1 MPTVPS
7 TIREK
12 MDKKVRAIVTRAVPY
27 READL
32 ILTLVSPEEGRLTAS
47 AKGCLKPRAKLRY
60 AASIMN
66 FGEYMLSGKGDR
78 YVVTDCVQYD
88 SFSVLTEDLGKYYA
102 ACFVLELLTRLS
114 PEPQPQ
120 LFLHAAECLRDMAYG
135 GAGAPEAACDFMKNA
150 LADNGS
156 CPDCSTCAACR
167 CVLDGAAVFTESEGV
182 VCPHCAPQ
190 DGIAIDA
197 VTRAYIA
204 GERRDIPAEL
214 KTRSIMLLAD
224 LVQRM
229 LGVRA
234 DSTYFREIK

>member
-1 MPTVPS
+1 M
-7 TIREK
+7 
-12 MDKKVRAIVTRAVPY
+12 TRAVPY

-32 ILTLVSPEEGRLTAS
+32 ILTLVSPEEGKITAS

-102 ACFVLELLTRLS
+102 ACFVLELLTKLS
-114 PEPQPQ
+114 IGPQPQ
-120 LFLHAAECLRDMAYG
+120 LFLHAAECLRDMASG
-135 GAGAPEAACDFMKNA
+135 GECAPDAVCDFMKHA

-156 CPDCSTCAACR
+156 CPDFSTCAVCK
-167 CVLDGAAVFTESEGV
+167 CVLDGAAVFTDSEGA
-182 VCPHCAPQ
+182 VCTHCAPY

-197 VTRAYIA
+197 VARAYIA
-204 GERRDIPAEL
+204 GENRDIPAEL
-214 KTRSIMLLAD
+214 KTRAIMLLAD
-224 LVQRM
+224 LLHRM

-234 DSTYFREIK
+234 DGTYFREIK

>member
-78 YVVTDCVQYD
+78 YVVTDCVQ
-88 SFSVLTEDLGKYYA
+88 
-102 ACFVLELLTRLS
+102 
-114 PEPQPQ
+114 
-120 LFLHAAECLRDMAYG
+120 
-135 GAGAPEAACDFMKNA
+135 
-150 LADNGS
+150 
-156 CPDCSTCAACR
+156 
-167 CVLDGAAVFTESEGV
+167 
-182 VCPHCAPQ
+182 
-190 DGIAIDA
+190 
-197 VTRAYIA
+197 
-204 GERRDIPAEL
+204 
-214 KTRSIMLLAD
+214 
-224 LVQRM
+224 
-229 LGVRA
+229 
-234 DSTYFREIK
+234 